1 MYDPGQNLLRRFAL
15 LLRRR
20 DSHFRCNGGK
30 SSKAPS
36 VYAVLRDNAAAWKAG
51 TDICGDLIRGI
62 TDSLT
67 PTEPEWSVAVLD
79 ETGKTLSR
87 FRVVAE
93 TLFPASV
100 T

>member
-1 MYDPGQNLLRRFAL
+1 MQRAKF
-15 LLRRR
+15 
-20 DSHFRCNGGK
+20 
-30 SSKAPS
+30 SKAPS
-36 VYAVLRDNAAAWKAG
+36 VYAVLRDNAAARKAG

-93 TLFPASV
+93 TLFPTSV
-100 T
+100 TKVESAGGPLFKSRSTFETCRRAP